1 MARFSL
7 DGYRRQWPRVVGVR
21 AMALGG
27 VTALAAGR
35 TSKPQTLSAVNFGA
49 QDQDPAGDAGEA

>member
-7 DGYRRQWPRVVGVR
+7 DGYRRQWPRVGGML

-27 VTALAAGR
+27 VTAL
-35 TSKPQTLSAVNFGA
+35 SAVNSGA
-49 QDQDPAGDAGEA
+49 QDQDPAGNAGEA